1 MAPSRPKV
9 KVKGRGQGSTWEVW
23 RQSPWNW
30 QKRRELLACVRIPKQ
45 LKWRRENSRD
55 LGVVGKGDASKF
67 SFAEDWEEP
76 RLALETQGQM

>member
-1 MAPSRPKV
+1 MAPSRSKV
-9 KVKGRGQGSTWEVW
+9 NVKGRGQGSTWEIW

-30 QKRRELLACVRIPKQ
+30 QRRELLVHVRIPKQ

-55 LGVVGKGDASKF
+55 LGVVGKRDTSKF
-67 SFAEDWEEP
+67 CFAEDWEEP